1 MSIVYRGHKVSEA
14 LLLLYFIVCFD
25 GIYHFA
31 GIQIF
36 IKTLTGQT
44 ITLQVEGSGTVEDIK
59 SEIQYKK
66 NIPMDDQKLIFKGMQ
81 LENHSK
87 LTDYDIQRESTL
99 HLVLKLKPS

>member
-1 MSIVYRGHKVSEA
+1 MVSINYSM
-14 LLLLYFIVCFD
+14 Y
-25 GIYHFA
+25 YA

-36 IKTLTGQT
+36 IKTLTGKT
-44 ITLQVEGSGTVEDIK
+44 ITLQVEGSGTVGDIK

-66 NIPMDDQKLIFKGMQ
+66 GIPMDDQKLIFKGMQ